1 MLGIGCIII
10 AALWI
15 PVRKFENHIVDLMD
29 WLYTT
34 LFIVYGIVY
43 TIEGF
48 GVAFLSL
55 LGKAYVVID
64 QDGISIKTGIFDKAQ
79 KILWNAISS
88 IDYHPLSFH
97 VHRLNNTDLKLKL
110 SGMDYSLIQEI
121 KKVVGFIANEKG
133 IPVLF

>member
-1 MLGIGCIII
+1 MLGLGFIILTI
-10 AALWI
+10 LWI
-15 PVRKFENHIVDLMD
+15 PVRKFENHIVDLTD

-34 LFIVYGIVY
+34 LFIFYGIVY

-55 LGKAYVVID
+55 FGKAYIVID
-64 QDGISIKTGIFDKAQ
+64 QDGISIKTGIFDIAQ
-79 KILWNAISS
+79 KILWNEISS
-88 IDYHPLSFH
+88 IDYHPLSFY
-97 VHRLNNTDLKLKL
+97 VRRLNNTDLKLKL